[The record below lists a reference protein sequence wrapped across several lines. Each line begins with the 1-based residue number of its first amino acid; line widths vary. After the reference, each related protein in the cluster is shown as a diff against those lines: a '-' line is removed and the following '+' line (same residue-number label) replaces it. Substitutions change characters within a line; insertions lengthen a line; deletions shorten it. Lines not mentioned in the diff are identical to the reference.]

1 MDTAVFDVF
10 KAIGVINVIEV
21 IDIIEIILPKG
32 IRRKG
37 PVKWLSYKDGK
48 NMADNGAKPV

>member
-21 IDIIEIILPKG
+21 IDIIEIILPNG

-37 PVKWLSYKDGK
+37 PVKWLSY
-48 NMADNGAKPV
+48 